1 MKAFITTLSFV
12 LLCIQLSAQEKI
24 DAFQL
29 IRDVCENN
37 ISVDDFKYKYIDYFT
52 KDQDKNI
59 TDLGIFSLKNISFA
73 GYESDGMVII
83 NPAEELRTV
92 KISPNHNVLDSISRY
107 QVADNCHEYLI
118 AALGQPH
125 KEENISSADPTLDK
139 IPEEFQ
145 IKEGKNYKWFNNN
158 IVHVSVR
165 YNNNEEDLYFVM
177 AISIPSLSS
186 TTTPIQRQF
195 FKTLELGEYV
205 TKKQIANGLGILTS
219 FEIQEERKSSGKSY
233 HYWDSVY
240 FGGIEW
246 SFLEFNTVD
255 NILTTVRL
263 TSSRL
268 KDNRYIYNKLIE
280 ALTNKYGEP
289 NDKNEEPND
298 DKTWISWNDGT
309 TAVILSYIFGE
320 SKGGEMR
327 YYVILEYSDVELL
340 RETHNITANEL

>member
-12 LLCIQLSAQEKI
+12 LFCIQLSAQEKI

-125 KEENISSADPTLDK
+125 KEENISSADPTLDQ
-139 IPEEFQ
+139 IPEDFK

-195 FKTLELGEYV
+195 FKTLELGNYI
-205 TKKQIANGLGILTS
+205 TKMQIANGLGIAS
-219 FEIQEERKSSGKSY
+219 FEIREERKSSGKSY

-246 SFLEFNTVD
+246 SFIEISTVESK
-255 NILTTVRL
+255 LATVRL
-263 TSSRL
+263 TSSQI
-268 KDNRYIYNKLIE
+268 KDNRYIYNELIE

-298 DKTWISWNDGT
+298 DETWICWNDGT
-309 TAVILSYIFGE
+309 TGVILSYTFSE
-320 SKGGEMR
+320 SRGGEMR
-327 YYVILEYSDVELL
+327 HYVNLEYWDLKLHKEAQ
-340 RETHNITANEL
+340 NIIKNEL

>member
-12 LLCIQLSAQEKI
+12 LFCIQLSAQEKI

-37 ISVDDFKYKYIDYFT
+37 ISVDDFQYKYVDYFT
-52 KDQDKNI
+52 NYQNKNS
-59 TDLGIFSLKNISFA
+59 TDLRLFSLKNISFA

-83 NPAEELRTV
+83 NPDEKLRTV
-92 KISPNHNVLDSISRY
+92 QISPNHNVLDSISRY
-107 QVADNCHEYLI
+107 QVADKCHEYLI

-125 KEENISSADPTLDK
+125 KEENISSADPTLDQ
-139 IPEEFQ
+139 IPEEFK
-145 IKEGKNYKWFNNN
+145 IKKGKTYQWFNNN
-158 IVHVSVR
+158 TAYVSVR
-165 YNNNEEDLYFVM
+165 YNNNEEDKYFLM
-177 AISIPSLSS
+177 AISMSSLSS

-205 TKKQIANGLGILTS
+205 TKKQIANGLGITS
-219 FEIQEERKSSGKSY
+219 YDIREERKSSGKSY

-255 NILTTVRL
+255 NILATVRL
-263 TSSRL
+263 TCSQL
-268 KDNRYIYNKLIE
+268 KDNRYIYNELIE
-280 ALTNKYGEP
+280 ALTKKYGKP

-298 DKTWISWNDGT
+298 DETWISWRDGT
-309 TAVILSYIFGE
+309 TSVILSYVYDE

-327 YYVILEYSDVELL
+327 HYVILEYSDIELL
-340 RETHNITANEL
+340 RETHNITSNEL